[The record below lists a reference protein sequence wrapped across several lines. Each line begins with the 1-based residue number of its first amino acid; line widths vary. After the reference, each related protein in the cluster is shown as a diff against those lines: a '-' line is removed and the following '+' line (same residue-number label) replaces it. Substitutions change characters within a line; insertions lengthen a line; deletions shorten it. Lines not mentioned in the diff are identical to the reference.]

1 MNSFLLSDKLRGIF
15 VMKFAT
21 IGHFL
26 VHEKTSMF
34 PNSWTHGNL
43 IVSPELDVNGTKG
56 HITGI
61 TLTAQEIMNAPLE
74 KVRKI
79 ILDSSVLLQDEFG
92 VDLIQL
98 GALTTSVTSGGEWV
112 IQQNEYTG
120 FVNHGD
126 SYTAAVTCQATLKA
140 LKLFQ
145 KNPSNQVLAIIGA
158 YGIIGEVVSKI
169 LVPQFQHSILIG
181 RRQDKFKK
189 LEENVKGDFETTVEL
204 KTKEADIIVTA
215 TSHPTALLRS
225 EHLKKNVIVIDVSQP
240 PNLASIICKQRPDV
254 CRIDGGL
261 VDFPIKI
268 IIPGMPVGKNFACIS
283 EVIMQAMEN
292 ERENHVGS
300 IDFNHL
306 RKTETW
312 AKKYGYTLNE
322 LTNFGK
328 AL

>member
-1 MNSFLLSDKLRGIF
+1 
-15 VMKFAT
+15 MKFAT
-21 IGHFL
+21 IGHL
-26 VHEKTSMF
+26 LAEKNVEQF
-34 PNSWTHGNL
+34 PESWIHGNL
-43 IVSPELDVNGTKG
+43 IVSPELNVHGIKG
-56 HITGI
+56 YITGL
-61 TLTAQEIMNAPLE
+61 TLTARQMMELPRE
-74 KVRKI
+74 TVRKH
-79 ILDSSVLLQDEFG
+79 ILDAALFLQNELG
-92 VDLIQL
+92 VEVIQL
-98 GALTTSVTSGGEWV
+98 GALTTSVTDGGVWV
-112 IQQNEYTG
+112 VKQKEYRG
-120 FVNHGD
+120 YVNHGD

-145 KNPSNQVLAIIGA
+145 KNPYDQVLAIIGA
-158 YGIIGEVVSKI
+158 YGVIGEAVSKI

-181 RRQDKFKK
+181 RRQEKFKK

-225 EHLKKNVIVIDVSQP
+225 EHLKKNAIVVDVSQP
-240 PNLASIICKQRPDV
+240 PNLSSVICKQRPDV

-283 EVIMQAMEN
+283 EVIMQALEN

-300 IDFNHL
+300 IDLNHL
-306 RKTETW
+306 RKTEKW